1 MVYMLTFGV
10 YWWDPCYHIWQHHG
24 SYAYVI
30 STDHA
35 SGIDYFPAT
44 IAMSCPR
51 KFAGFDSMVHPNTP
65 LYPIPSQACGL
76 YYLNLLEDIVIKQWG
91 YTGIHISCYI
101 IILYPIMAIQIS
113 CITVTQGLRPST
125 FCCQRV
131 FSSSRFAL
139 HDSSAYTWHLEKFK
153 AWLAKRHGKITPF
166 LDKIHP
172 QTKKTGTKIE

>member
-1 MVYMLTFGV
+1 MDPMRMSFPQTMLLESTISQRQL
-10 YWWDPCYHIWQHHG
+10 PCP
-24 SYAYVI
+24 VR
-30 STDHA
+30 A
-35 SGIDYFPAT
+35 SSQVLIRWFIP
-44 IAMSCPR
+44 IPHSI
-51 KFAGFDSMVHPNTP
+51 
-65 LYPIPSQACGL
+65 PIPSQACGL